1 MRRKG
6 CVESKGES
14 VIAEQRTR
22 KRIQY
27 AYGTIIHHPAPAVL
41 RSFVYKDLQNN
52 TPMIG
57 QINNTELDTI
67 GGKSR
72 IDAEMYTLSHT
83 WDTSKLRLMQHGES
97 RGVGLGNTF
106 VGTATAAVTCV
117 MLKRCNLERTQ
128 MIDAAYAQRKRH
140 AMHA

>member
-14 VIAEQRTR
+14 VISEQRTR
-22 KRIQY
+22 KRIQC

-41 RSFVYKDLQNN
+41 RSFVYKDLKNY

-57 QINNTELDTI
+57 QIHNTELHTI

-72 IDAEMYTLSHT
+72 TDAEMYSLSHT
-83 WDTSKLRLMQHGES
+83 WDTSKLRLMQHGKT
-97 RGVGLGNTF
+97 RGVRVGNTF
-106 VGTATAAVTCV
+106 VSTATAAVTFY
-117 MLKRCNLERTQ
+117 LLQ
-128 MIDAAYAQRKRH
+128 
-140 AMHA
+140 